1 MQFEKFPTNSDPLT
15 AHPSIGYAL
24 GVHFMIYIEMYVIV
38 GGGSG
43 DVWDMF
49 WGNEHVVR
57 YV

>member
-1 MQFEKFPTNSDPLT
+1 MMDVVEEGASFVRGFGGR
-15 AHPSIGYAL
+15 IGYAL
-24 GVHFMIYIEMYVIV
+24 GVHFMIYIQMYVIV

>member
-1 MQFEKFPTNSDPLT
+1 MVEEGAPFVRGFGGR
-15 AHPSIGYAL
+15 IGYAL

-43 DVWDMF
+43 DVWDML